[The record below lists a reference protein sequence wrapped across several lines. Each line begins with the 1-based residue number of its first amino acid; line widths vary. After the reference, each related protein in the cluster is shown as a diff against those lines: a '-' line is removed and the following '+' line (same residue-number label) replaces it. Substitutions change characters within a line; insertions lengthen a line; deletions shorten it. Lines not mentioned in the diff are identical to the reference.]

1 MTGRWWT
8 AATLCVAAVTAVS
21 SRTVSAQRSGPTTR
35 PTPIVSHRVFL
46 VDSSGR
52 GGLVFARVDVP
63 VADTLVDVIT
73 CGADSIRLFA
83 PRRPGHPERPMG
95 EAATRPREPLFLS
108 ATGVRARLYGL
119 KTRVRAGDSIDV
131 VFSFARSGLVRQW
144 LRVTPRPP
152 SVASALS
159 QQVAAAPRDPVAA
172 FIAELRSPFCDDA
185 LLRDCPTPEAAG
197 LRDEI
202 AQRLRA
208 GEPVAQLRAQLVARH
223 GPMILAARATGRR
236 PSPLTAPRAGGL
248 HGST

>member
-1 MTGRWWT
+1 VRAGQWT
-8 AATLCVAAVTAVS
+8 TATLRVAVVAAVWPYAG
-21 SRTVSAQRSGPTTR
+21 SAQRPAPAAR
-35 PTPIVSHRVFL
+35 PAPVVSHRVFL
-46 VDSSGR
+46 LDTSGR
-52 GGLVFARVDVP
+52 GGLIFARVDASV
-63 VADTLVDVIT
+63 VDTLVDVIT
-73 CGADSIRLFA
+73 CGADSIRLYA
-83 PRRPGHPERPMG
+83 PRRPGLPERPLG

-108 ATGVRARLYGL
+108 ATGVRARLFGL
-119 KTRVRAGDSIDV
+119 KTPVRAGDSIDV
-131 VFSFARSGLVRQW
+131 VFSFARAGLVRQW

-152 SVASALS
+152 SVATALS
-159 QQVAAAPRDPVAA
+159 QRVAAAPRDPVAA

-223 GPMILAARATGRR
+223 GPMILAARQPARR